1 MTTVNAQPGFNLQTT
16 GKQSD
21 NGGPAANISHID
33 ADGNLYAV
41 VQKKTASS
49 FHSDPASPR
58 KGILKNG
65 NDVAYVNMAYQNDV
79 TDEHHGR
86 RTSVGHERRNYSD
99 DEDVETINPI
109 YDASFTEE
117 QTQM

>member
-1 MTTVNAQPGFNLQTT
+1 MTTVNARPGVNLQTT
-16 GKQSD
+16 GKQKD
-21 NGGPAANISHID
+21 GGGPAANISHID

-41 VQKKTASS
+41 VQKKAASTV
-49 FHSDPASPR
+49 HSDPASPR

-86 RTSVGHERRNYSD
+86 RTSVGHERRNNSD
-99 DEDVETINPI
+99 EEDVETINPI
-109 YDASFTEE
+109 YDASFTEVK
-117 QTQM
+117 THM